1 MNVIAYL
8 IANALWFSTHQSID
22 KGGRKREAAVRTTT
36 RSGDSQGLNYIFE
49 SINRLLGLQV
59 KNFLGVIIEKIGN
72 SYQIVPNLS
81 NLFFFLGNSIY
92 LPTYKIIDEIIK
104 QIEFEMESLASL
116 KISIG
121 NPTNYY
127 KSTAEG
133 FYKDKITAVGILD
146 ASKNYTD
153 EDLLSIGRA
162 QGKAILES
170 APLKSVNISFD
181 MKKLT
186 QSAYN
191 FY

>member
-1 MNVIAYL
+1 MDL
-8 IANALWFSTHQSID
+8 
-22 KGGRKREAAVRTTT
+22 KG
-36 RSGDSQGLNYIFE
+36 
-49 SINRLLGLQV
+49 RLLG
-59 KNFLGVIIEKIGN
+59 NRYEIIEKIGS

-81 NLFFFLGNSIY
+81 NLFFFLGNSVY

-104 QIEFEMESLASL
+104 QIEFEMEGLASL

-121 NPTNYY
+121 NPSSYY
-127 KSTAEG
+127 DNTAEG
-133 FYKDKITAVGILD
+133 FYWAKTFITGGLD
-146 ASKNYTD
+146 SSKNYTD
-153 EDLLSIGRA
+153 EGLLSVGRA

-170 APLKSVNISFD
+170 APVKSVNISFD

>member
-1 MNVIAYL
+1 M
-8 IANALWFSTHQSID
+8 
-22 KGGRKREAAVRTTT
+22 E
-36 RSGDSQGLNYIFE
+36 
-49 SINRLLGLQV
+49 
-59 KNFLGVIIEKIGN
+59 IG
-72 SYQIVPNLS
+72 YCL
-81 NLFFFLGNSIY
+81 
-92 LPTYKIIDEIIK
+92 IIK
-104 QIEFEMESLASL
+104 QIEFETNEIASL
-116 KISIG
+116 KVSIG
-121 NPTNYY
+121 NPTDYY

-153 EDLLSIGRA
+153 EGLLSVGRA
-162 QGKAILES
+162 QGNAILES

>member
-1 MNVIAYL
+1 M
-8 IANALWFSTHQSID
+8 
-22 KGGRKREAAVRTTT
+22 
-36 RSGDSQGLNYIFE
+36 
-49 SINRLLGLQV
+49 
-59 KNFLGVIIEKIGN
+59 
-72 SYQIVPNLS
+72 
-81 NLFFFLGNSIY
+81 
-92 LPTYKIIDEIIK
+92 
-104 QIEFEMESLASL
+104 

-121 NPTNYY
+121 NPTDYY

-133 FYKDKITAVGILD
+133 FYKDKINAVGILD

-153 EDLLSIGRA
+153 EGLLSIGRA

-170 APLKSVNISFD
+170 APVKSVNISFD